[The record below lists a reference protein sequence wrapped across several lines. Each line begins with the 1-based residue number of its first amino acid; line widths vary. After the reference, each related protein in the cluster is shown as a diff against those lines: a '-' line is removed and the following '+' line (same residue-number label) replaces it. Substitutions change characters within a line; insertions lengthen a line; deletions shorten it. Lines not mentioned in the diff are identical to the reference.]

1 MGFDPKSAELQWWAV
16 AKVAALAGVPPERLT
31 KAQLDTGRE
40 QLIAAT
46 SRLHPDHPMRARPV
60 TTRLHGAEATLFH
73 AGVINVPPRK
83 RHPDKSAV
91 RAQQWTTVQPRL
103 RVTLEGYIEQT
114 RLSLR
119 PATMVRVEA
128 VVREFAVWLTAHA
141 PEVSAVSDLRRA
153 HIERYKR
160 HLAQRP
166 SVRGGRLSTIGL
178 AEQLGTLRVCLDQL
192 SE

>member
-1 MGFDPKSAELQWWAV
+1 
-16 AKVAALAGVPPERLT
+16 LAGVAPERLT
-31 KAQLDTGRE
+31 KALLDTGRE

-46 SRLHPDHPMRARPV
+46 GRLHPDHPLRARPV
-60 TTRLHGAEATLFH
+60 TTRLHGAEATLLH

-91 RAQQWTTVQPRL
+91 RAPQWAMVPPRL
-103 RVTLEGYIEQT
+103 GRTLQGYIEQA

-128 VVREFAVWLTAHA
+128 VLREFAVWLTAHA
-141 PEVSAVSDLRRA
+141 PEVAAVNDLRRA

-166 SVRGGRLSTIGL
+166 SIRGGGRLSNIGL
-178 AEQLGTLRVCLDQL
+178 AEQLGTLRVCLERL